1 MANIKKNI
9 RFYQPNDP
17 YYWEV
22 DNLPLTELL
31 SNDIVLENRLKAL
44 EDALD
49 GLGGS
54 VSGTYSTGILT
65 DLKAYSE
72 PLSGTSSNFG
82 KIFVRSGKFVSRI
95 QMPATRESGWRM
107 MRDQDAV
114 FNNESFDTPGS
125 DMLST
130 TDLSPFVRST
140 QGMARTAVVEFY
152 KNSDSTN
159 KFISIPSFNAKDFND
174 SSPPSERLDLIY
186 IKGSKPL
193 DSDGDT
199 PSTSDGYQQDHIPA
213 ASIGIIK
220 GAYFRTDEAGGI
232 HTNGT
237 RFTDA
242 VSRLNGRITGMSN
255 ADLPLNTN
263 LVGFGSVPMP
273 DDLINQPWH
282 RNYYEKA
289 AEVSDEVLATTQV
302 EREAAFA
309 IPIAYVRVRSNYIE
323 GQPIANEDIIDIRP
337 WLRTAELAYCERAA
351 VAASVGPTGE
361 NPFVTQTHLLTKW
374 ITPMQTQLDTNTG
387 NIATN
392 AGNIEVLQGRMTSVE
407 DSVSG
412 LGIVATASSLNHE
425 GRIQGLELDSSGGL
439 NTIEHHAFLNNPVN
453 VFHNQRSNQLG
464 VGKKWDITNAI
475 PANHRANIVA
485 VQFRIRVS
493 GRGND
498 TNSVNV
504 LQFQGGPMVMHEV
517 ARFGVAQA
525 NGDMRRNDVP
535 GPIFYMPVTEVISGD
550 NTVLEFYTTCSG
562 STDVNWSVY
571 VDGYIYRSFL

>member
-1 MANIKKNI
+1 MVNIKKNI

-31 SNDIVLENRLKAL
+31 SNDIILENRLKAL

-82 KIFVRSGKFVSRI
+82 KIFVRSGKFISRI

-107 MRDQDAV
+107 MRDRDAV

-130 TDLSPFVRST
+130 TDLSPFVRNT

-174 SSPPSERLDLIY
+174 SSPPSERLDLVY

-193 DSDGDT
+193 DCDGDI
-199 PSTSDGYQQDHIPA
+199 PSTSDDYQQDHIPA

-220 GAYFRTDEAGGI
+220 GAYFRTDAAGGI

-273 DDLINQPWH
+273 DDLINQTWH

-289 AEVSDEVLATTQV
+289 AEVSDHVLATTQV

-323 GQPIANEDIIDIRP
+323 GQPISNEDIIDIRP

-392 AGNIEVLQGRMTSVE
+392 AGNIGILQGRMSSVE
-407 DSVSG
+407 KSVSG
-412 LGIVATASSLNHE
+412 TGTVATPDSLNHE
-425 GRIQGLELDSSGGL
+425 GRIQGLELDSGGGT
-439 NTIEHHAFLNNPVN
+439 NTLERHVFLNVPWT
-453 VFHNQRSNQLG
+453 VFSSKTR
-464 VGKKWDITNAI
+464 NAI
-475 PANHRANIVA
+475 NNKTWSISNAVPDNHRANIVA

-517 ARFGVAQA
+517 ARFGIAQSK
-525 NGDMRRNDVP
+525 GDMRRNDVP
-535 GPIFYMPVTEVISGD
+535 GPIFYMPVTELTSGS

-562 STDVNWSVY
+562 SSDVNWSVY
-571 VDGYIYRSFL
+571 VDGYIYRAFI

>member
-1 MANIKKNI
+1 
-9 RFYQPNDP
+9 
-17 YYWEV
+17 
-22 DNLPLTELL
+22 
-31 SNDIVLENRLKAL
+31 
-44 EDALD
+44 
-49 GLGGS
+49 
-54 VSGTYSTGILT
+54 
-65 DLKAYSE
+65 
-72 PLSGTSSNFG
+72 
-82 KIFVRSGKFVSRI
+82 
-95 QMPATRESGWRM
+95 
-107 MRDQDAV
+107 
-114 FNNESFDTPGS
+114 
-125 DMLST
+125 
-130 TDLSPFVRST
+130 
-140 QGMARTAVVEFY
+140 
-152 KNSDSTN
+152 
-159 KFISIPSFNAKDFND
+159 
-174 SSPPSERLDLIY
+174 
-186 IKGSKPL
+186 
-193 DSDGDT
+193 
-199 PSTSDGYQQDHIPA
+199 
-213 ASIGIIK
+213 
-220 GAYFRTDEAGGI
+220 
-232 HTNGT
+232 
-237 RFTDA
+237 
-242 VSRLNGRITGMSN
+242 MSN

-425 GRIQGLELDSSGGL
+425 GRIQGLELNSSGGM
-439 NTIEHHAFLNNPVN
+439 NTIEHHAFLNNPVD
-453 VFHNQRSNQLG
+453 VLG
-464 VGKKWDITNAI
+464 GWKRANHLGGTGFKKWDITNAI
-475 PANHRANIVA
+475 PANHRANIAA

-493 GRGND
+493 GNNND
-498 TNSVNV
+498 TNLVNV
-504 LQFQGGPMVMHEV
+504 LRFQGGSMVMHEV

-535 GPIFYMPVTEVISGD
+535 GPIFYMPVTEVTSGD
-550 NTVLEFYTTCSG
+550 NTVLEFYTSCSG
-562 STDVNWSVY
+562 SADVKWSVH
-571 VDGYIYRSFL
+571 VLGYIYRSFL